1 MTYVP
6 DSEDTTH
13 SSTRGEEMTTSTSMS
28 AAGEHDHVHCCDCWR
43 YTDDSRRQAE
53 LTRDATT
60 VLCNAQTL
68 AVEKSEA
75 FTAADKYLSAVFAA
89 NMPSKMPRF

>member
-1 MTYVP
+1 
-6 DSEDTTH
+6 
-13 SSTRGEEMTTSTSMS
+13 MTTSTAMD
-28 AAGEHDHVHCCDCWR
+28 ANDEHAHVHCCGCWR

-60 VLCNAQTL
+60 IVCNSNTL

-75 FTAADKYLSAVFAA
+75 FDAADTYLAAVFAA
-89 NMPSKMPRF
+89 GMPSKMPRF